1 MRYAVNH
8 KAHSRERIIEAA
20 ARQFRGLGTEAVRV
34 ADVMRQ
40 AGLTHGGFYKH
51 FAGKDQLLEEAICA
65 ALEQLSFR
73 ILGVTEGMSRPA
85 ALRAVIDFYLS
96 EEHLRKPDLGCV
108 LAALG
113 TEIGRMPKPMK
124 RHVSAQLDAYAARL
138 MHLMPGKSGSERRMD
153 FHVLFSSMAGCL
165 MAARAYA
172 DEAKQSEILAAS
184 RKFFGDSYCSEVAP
198 IDTTRHP

>member
-8 KAHSRERIIEAA
+8 KAQSRERIIEAA
-20 ARQFRGLGTEAVRV
+20 ARQFRGRGTEAVRV

-51 FAGKDQLLEEAICA
+51 FAGKDDLFEAA
-65 ALEQLSFR
+65 VSMALSDLSSR
-73 ILGVTEGMSRPA
+73 ILELTGGRPRPA

-113 TEIGRMPKPMK
+113 TEIGRMSKAMK
-124 RHVSAQLDAYAARL
+124 RHVSAQLDDYAARL
-138 MHLMPGKSGSERRMD
+138 EHLLPGGSTGERRAA
-153 FHVLFSSMAGCL
+153 FHVLFSSMAGCM
-165 MAARAYA
+165 MAARAYT
-172 DEAKQSEILAAS
+172 DETTQRDILAAS
-184 RKFFGDSYCSEVAP
+184 RKFFIESYCVESGSTNSE
-198 IDTTRHP
+198 